1 MLFFDGKINKD
12 LSFSLLA
19 LFSKNRYST
28 HISNQEFLKNMPSI
42 LADRLQRIQPSPTLA
57 LNAKA
62 NALKAQGIDVINL
75 AAGEP
80 DFETPVWVQQA
91 AVQSMEQ
98 GMTKYTAVDGIPA
111 LKKAIQQKFMRDN
124 NIEYDLDQL
133 IVSNGGKHVIF
144 NALMASINDGD
155 EVLIPAPYWV
165 SYPDMVNLFGGVSKT
180 VACSEAN
187 GFKLTADQLRQA
199 ITPKTKWLILNSPSN
214 PTGAMYT
221 IAELKALAEVLVENH
236 HVYIMSDDIYEHL
249 VYDGHKFATL
259 AQIEPRL
266 KLRTLIVNGVSKS
279 YSMTGWRIGYGA
291 GPKELIKAMTM
302 IQSQSTS
309 NPCSIAQGAAVMA
322 LNGPHGFL
330 KEWCESFAERRDAT
344 LQALNKIEGLSCRK
358 PEGAFYLYVNCAGIL
373 DKVTPGGEVL
383 ETDNQFCAYLL
394 EHARVTAVSGDA
406 FGLSPYFRISY
417 ATSMQNLMEAC
428 NRIKEAVS
436 ALKPQANAA

>member
-1 MLFFDGKINKD
+1 MF
-12 LSFSLLA
+12 
-19 LFSKNRYST
+19 
-28 HISNQEFLKNMPSI
+28 H
-42 LADRLQRIQPSPTLA
+42 LADRLKRIQPSPTLA

-62 NALKAQGIDVINL
+62 AALKAQGIDVINL

-80 DFETPVWVQQA
+80 DFETPIWVQQA
-91 AVQSMEQ
+91 AVQAMEQ

-111 LKKAIQQKFMRDN
+111 LKKAIQQKFERDN
-124 NIEYDLDQL
+124 HLEYDLDQ
-133 IVSNGGKHVIF
+133 IMVANGGKHVIF
-144 NALMASINDGD
+144 NALMASIDDGD
-155 EVLIPAPYWV
+155 EVIIPAPYWV
-165 SYPDMVNLFGGVSKT
+165 SYPDMVNLFGGV
-180 VACSEAN
+180 ACPIACHESN
-187 GFKLTADQLRQA
+187 DFKLTAEQLRAA

-221 IAELKALAEVLVENH
+221 IAELRALAEVLVENH

-249 VYDGHKFATL
+249 VYDDHKFATI

-279 YSMTGWRIGYGA
+279 YSMTGWRIGYGT

-330 KEWCESFAERRDAT
+330 KEWCKSFSERRDAT
-344 LQALNKIEGLSCRK
+344 LDALNKVEGLNCRK
-358 PEGAFYLYVNCAGIL
+358 PEGAFYLYVNCAGVL
-373 DKVTPGGEVL
+373 GKMAPSGEVL

-394 EHARVTAVSGDA
+394 ESARVTAVSGDA

-417 ATSMQNLMEAC
+417 ATSMQNLMEASK
-428 NRIKEAVS
+428 RIKEAV
-436 ALKPQANAA
+436 ANLKPKANAA